1 MLTAS
6 LRAFSID
13 QLDAFHK
20 VIIL

>member
-13 QLDAFHK
+13 QLDEFHS